1 MAGIQDFWCF
11 EDDFIGGGT
20 FGTSAGVDPWVATI
34 TGTTPTVTRI
44 DLSETAGVYRPGV
57 AQLVFAGSTEIQN
70 ATLSFGDKLAFDI
83 NKTRGFEC
91 GLRYVAEASSK
102 KDTTTTMAWGLTGD
116 RNAAID
122 SIAIA
127 SIFRLAGTADI
138 AAQPVVVEN
147 DDGTNTNDDVA
158 TGLTMTDLLW
168 YKFKIDLSDLTNVK
182 MYGGLADGALN
193 RLAPNTTL
201 NMSSYAGGLQP
212 FFQLQKTSDANTD
225 ALQIDYVRVWGVR

>member
-1 MAGIQDFWCF
+1 MAGIQDYWCF

-44 DLSETAGVYRPGV
+44 DLSETAGAYRPGV
-57 AQLVFAGSTEIQN
+57 AQLVFAGTEIQN
-70 ATLSFGDKLAFDI
+70 VCLSFGNKLAFDI

-91 GLRYVAEASSK
+91 GLRYVAEAASK

-116 RNAAID
+116 RNDAID

-127 SIFRLAGTADI
+127 SIFRLAGAADI

-147 DDGTNTNDDVA
+147 DDATNTNDDVA
-158 TGLTMTDLLW
+158 TGLTMTDSLW
-168 YKFKIDLSDLTNVK
+168 YKFKIDLSNLDDVK
-182 MYGGLADGALN
+182 MFGGLAAGEMI
-193 RLAPNTTL
+193 RLAPSTTL
-201 NMSSYAGGLQP
+201 KMSSYGGGLQP
-212 FFQLQKTSDANTD
+212 FFQIQKTSDANTD

>member
-44 DLSETAGVYRPGV
+44 DLSETAGVYRPGI
-57 AQLVFAGSTEIQN
+57 AQLVFAGTEIQN
-70 ATLSFGDKLAFDI
+70 VCLSFGNKLAFDI

-116 RNAAID
+116 RNDAID

-127 SIFRLAGTADI
+127 SIFRLAGAADI

-147 DDGTNTNDDVA
+147 DDATNTNDDVA
-158 TGLTMTDLLW
+158 TGLTMTDSLW
-168 YKFKIDLSDLTNVK
+168 YKFKIDLNNLDDVK
-182 MYGGLADGALN
+182 MYGGLAAGEMI
-193 RLAPNTTL
+193 RLAPSTTL
-201 NMSSYAGGLQP
+201 KMSAYGGGLQP
-212 FFQLQKTSDANTD
+212 FFQIQKTSDANTD
-225 ALQIDYVRVWGVR
+225 AMQIDYVRVWGVR

>member
-20 FGTSAGVDPWVATI
+20 IGTSAGVDPWVATI

-57 AQLVFAGSTEIQN
+57 AQLIFAGTEIQN
-70 ATLSFGDKLAFDI
+70 VCLSFGNKLSFDI

-116 RNAAID
+116 RNDAID
-122 SIAIA
+122 SVAIA
-127 SIFRLAGTADI
+127 SIFRLAGAADI

-147 DDGTNTNDDVA
+147 DDATNTNDDVA

-168 YKFKIDLSDLTNVK
+168 YKFKIDLSDLDDVK
-182 MYGGLADGALN
+182 MYGGLATGGLS
-193 RLAPNTTL
+193 RLAQSTTIK
-201 NMSSYAGGLQP
+201 MSAYGGGLQP
-212 FFQLQKTSDANTD
+212 FFQIQKTSDANTD